1 MSHQAPRGRHY
12 QQPRQTPGS
21 QDQDQGAPHQMVA
34 RTQTEAPPMPVVLP
48 DTLWRSANLVYVPG
62 GRHTIGWQD
71 ARKEGPS
78 FVVARTSVMGEKILE
93 RFPLTEDGW
102 VQAWFALVRLDA
114 SAAEA
119 VAGELEKKKAAY
131 ANQAAQAERRA
142 KMQPFRALGVEVQAE
157 AGEVWTVGGYD
168 TRGREMSRLLGPL
181 AGSQAV
187 VTDGSQTWSP
197 GRAMF
202 MPIGLTGL
210 ATKTKADAVVI
221 FADGTTHTV
230 ALDGN
235 AAVREAQKQAV
246 QFNALA
252 GVSAPAAV
260 RDQSDPAVKL
270 RKLQE
275 LRDADLLTQDEYE
288 IKRAEVIDSI

>member
-78 FVVARTSVMGEKILE
+78 FVVARTSVMGEKILK

-157 AGEVWTVGGYD
+157 PV
-168 TRGREMSRLLGPL
+168 RSGRSGVMTPGAEKCHGCSGRWQGRRPLSLMARRHGAPVAPCSCRLG
-181 AGSQAV
+181 
-187 VTDGSQTWSP
+187 
-197 GRAMF
+197 
-202 MPIGLTGL
+202 
-210 ATKTKADAVVI
+210 
-221 FADGTTHTV
+221 
-230 ALDGN
+230 
-235 AAVREAQKQAV
+235 
-246 QFNALA
+246 
-252 GVSAPAAV
+252 
-260 RDQSDPAVKL
+260 
-270 RKLQE
+270 
-275 LRDADLLTQDEYE
+275 LRDWPQRQRPT
-288 IKRAEVIDSI
+288 R